1 MVSALQHAANLML
14 VFRESA
20 RAYFSSHHTFIG
32 LPTDEAGSAQVFAG
46 QHKLNT
52 CSKCYDLLLSTSV
65 HARRTTPGDA
75 AALHNIRVCVSRVPH
90 PNTVCVLRQS
100 LSGETSRWAY
110 AGMYH
115 GRLLQLLLEVRGG
128 SILRSH
134 MPEEALERWSP
145 VQV

>member
-1 MVSALQHAANLML
+1 MVPVLCSTPPIHVSISRVCVHTLATT
-14 VFRESA
+14 R
-20 RAYFSSHHTFIG
+20 SSG
-32 LPTDEAGSAQVFAG
+32 PTDEEGKRSSICRTAQT
-46 QHKLNT
+46 QHVQQMLRP
-52 CSKCYDLLLSTSV
+52 SSLDSV